1 MNAREIAEVIADY
14 LIDNS
19 EYVICAIKSRDV
31 EELVDE
37 ICTELTEE

>member
-19 EYVICAIKSRDV
+19 EYMICIIKDRD
-31 EELVDE
+31 EDELVDE
-37 ICTELTEE
+37 IYTQLTEE